1 MGHEGDARDPG
12 RCWSRSTSGPTEK
25 QNQLDLD
32 NLFSVTLRDT
42 GEVAL
47 IDGATYEIVK
57 IFPTGYAVHIS
68 RMSASGRYL
77 YVIGRDALINVIDLY
92 MDPPEPRS
100 RGSRSASRRARSRPR
115 RWKAGRTSTPSPAPT
130 GRRNT

>member
-1 MGHEGDARDPG
+1 MGHEGDARSWQVLVPVDQRPK
-12 RCWSRSTSGPTEK
+12 EK

-42 GEVAL
+42 GEIAL

-77 YVIGRDALINVIDLY
+77 YVIGRDAQINVFDLY
-92 MDPPEPRS
+92 MDPPAEVA
-100 RGSRSASRRARSRPR
+100 GSRSGSRRARSRRPR
-115 RWKAGRTSTPSPAPT
+115 RKGGRTSTPSPAPT